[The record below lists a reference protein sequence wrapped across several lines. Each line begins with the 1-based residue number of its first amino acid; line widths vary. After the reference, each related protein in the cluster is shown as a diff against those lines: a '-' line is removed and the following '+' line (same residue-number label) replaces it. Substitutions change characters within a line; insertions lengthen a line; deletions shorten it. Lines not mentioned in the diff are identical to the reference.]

1 MAEKEYKLGTKFQ
14 GDYKGKSLPGKVKEF
29 VKTAGK
35 QTKAALKYTPL
46 NIKGAIKGY
55 KKLGK
60 KAFTKGS
67 GTKRQA
73 KDVPTMAAKGGLISG
88 MRRFN
93 RGGKV

>member
-1 MAEKEYKLGTKFQ
+1 MTKIKE
-14 GDYKGKSLPGKVKEF
+14 
-29 VKTAGK
+29 
-35 QTKAALKYTPL
+35 ALKHSPL
-46 NIKGAIKGY
+46 NIKGAIEGY
-55 KKLGK
+55 KRLGK
-60 KAFTKGS
+60 KVFKKGS

>member
-1 MAEKEYKLGTKFQ
+1 MTKIKE
-14 GDYKGKSLPGKVKEF
+14 
-29 VKTAGK
+29 
-35 QTKAALKYTPL
+35 ALKHLPL
-46 NIKGAIKGY
+46 NIKGAIEGY
-55 KKLGK
+55 KRLGK
-60 KAFTKGS
+60 KVFKKGS